1 MARNS
6 STLLLS
12 PFMIALA
19 TGGCAEPA
27 WAVETSMAA
36 KDVRC
41 LPVDKHRD
49 QIGCWIL
56 GSQPVT
62 APGDRQ
68 VYWHIYEFAS
78 SELAAQAK
86 GKNAE
91 VIAAYGRIYLMAVTP
106 GQWAPKGGRHVAS
119 LGPMQLA
126 SPVPHIATFLQTWL
140 VSGMQTRVHM
150 HDGPEALL
158 ILDGQQ
164 CVETPDG
171 INRTRGGE
179 QVLVPAKTP
188 MVLYAAVGGRRALA
202 VIVHPSGQSLGHAHE
217 WQPTGAC
224 NGG

>member
-1 MARNS
+1 MARKS

-12 PFMIALA
+12 LFMMTLV
-19 TGGCAEPA
+19 TGCVEPA
-27 WAVETSMAA
+27 RAVESPVAE

-41 LPVDKHRD
+41 LPLGEHRD
-49 QIGCWIL
+49 QVGCWIL

-62 APGDRQ
+62 APRGGQ

-78 SELAAQAK
+78 AELAAQAK
-86 GKNAE
+86 VEDAE
-91 VIAAYGRIYLMAVTP
+91 VIAAYGRIYLMVVTSR
-106 GQWAPKGGRHVAS
+106 QWTPKGGRHVAS
-119 LGPMQLA
+119 LGPMQLVA
-126 SPVPHIATFLQTWL
+126 PVPHTATFLQTWL
-140 VSGMQTRVHM
+140 ISGMQTRVHM

-171 INRTRGGE
+171 SNRARSGE
-179 QVLVPAKTP
+179 QVLIPAKTP
-188 MVLYAAVGGRRALA
+188 MVLHAAEGGRRALA